1 MEALDKSGQA
11 IAGLAATHGAS
22 SHGRGDGTGAM
33 QGEQTLF
40 SQIALRYGPAGVLGR
55 TIMATEQL
63 ALGKGV
69 RLSFAT
75 GPELLAIN
83 EANRATWLPLIS
95 VFDPRFNALGDG
107 NAFFILGRD
116 AAGDVIACQAG
127 RLYDWERTSVK
138 QECEELTMFYR
149 DPNTMKLPGEEW
161 TVSALAAKGIS
172 GRVAFSGAAWY
183 RRDYRGV
190 GLVEWLPRLSR
201 ALAKGLWDTDVTVT
215 VMAEN
220 NVKKG
225 VYPRNG
231 YSNAEWAVEAV
242 NGRMGTL
249 RYALLWSKSAEMIED
264 LEQFLRDLALMT
276 PERGTALRA
285 VGGE

>member
-1 MEALDKSGQA
+1 MRPEHKQ
-11 IAGLAATHGAS
+11 
-22 SHGRGDGTGAM
+22 
-33 QGEQTLF
+33 QTLF
-40 SQIALRYGPAGVLGR
+40 SRITLRYGPAGVLGR
-55 TIMATEQL
+55 VLLAAEQL
-63 ALGKGV
+63 ALAKGV

-75 GPELLAIN
+75 GHELLAVN

-95 VFDPRFNALGDG
+95 VFDVRFNDLDDS

-116 AAGDVIACQAG
+116 AAGDVVACQAG
-127 RLYDWERTSVK
+127 RLYEWEHTNFK
-138 QECEELTMFYR
+138 DECEGLTMFYR
-149 DPNTMKLPGEEW
+149 DPERMKLPGEEW
-161 TVSALAAKGIS
+161 TVSALGAKGTS

-225 VYPRNG
+225 VFPRNG
-231 YSNAEWAVEAV
+231 YRNAEWAVEAI

-249 RYALLWSKSAEMIED
+249 RYAYLWSKSEEMIED
-264 LEQFLRDLALMT
+264 LEQFLGDLASQ
-276 PERGTALRA
+276 RDAALRA
-285 VGGE
+285 VGGK

>member
-1 MEALDKSGQA
+1 
-11 IAGLAATHGAS
+11 
-22 SHGRGDGTGAM
+22 M
-33 QGEQTLF
+33 QGHREARATLF
-40 SQIALRYGPAGVLGR
+40 SQIALRYGPAGTLGR
-55 TIMATEQL
+55 TILAAEQL
-63 ALGKGV
+63 ALSKGV

-75 GPELLAIN
+75 GAELLAVN

-95 VFDPRFNALGDG
+95 VFDVRFNALDDS
-107 NAFFILGRD
+107 NAFFILGRN
-116 AAGDVIACQAG
+116 ALGEVVACQAG
-127 RLYDWERTSVK
+127 RLYRWERTCFK
-138 QECEELTMFYR
+138 AECEGLTMFYR
-149 DPNTMKLPGEEW
+149 DPDSQKLPGEEW
-161 TVSALAAKGIS
+161 TVSALAARGVS

-215 VMAEN
+215 VMAES
-220 NVKKG
+220 NVRKG

-231 YSNAEWAVEAV
+231 YRNAEWAVEAV

-249 RYALLWSKSAEMIED
+249 RYALLWSKSSEMIED
-264 LEQFLRDLALMT
+264 LDEFLRDLAPGRA
-276 PERGTALRA
+276 PEQDSALRA

>member
-1 MEALDKSGQA
+1 MRRQQTEP
-11 IAGLAATHGAS
+11 
-22 SHGRGDGTGAM
+22 
-33 QGEQTLF
+33 TLF
-40 SQIALRYGPAGVLGR
+40 SQITLRHGPAGILGR
-55 TIMATEQL
+55 AILAAEQL
-63 ALGKGV
+63 ALSKGV
-69 RLSFAT
+69 RLSFVT
-75 GPELLAIN
+75 GQEMLAVN

-95 VFDPRFNALGDG
+95 VFDARFNELNDN

-116 AAGDVIACQAG
+116 AAGEVVACQAG
-127 RLYDWERTSVK
+127 RLYDWERTNFK
-138 QECEELTMFYR
+138 DQCEGLTMFYT
-149 DPNTMKLPGEEW
+149 DPDAMKLPGEEW
-161 TVSALAAKGIS
+161 TVTALAAKATS

-190 GLVEWLPRLSR
+190 GLVQWLPRLSR
-201 ALAKGLWDTDVTVT
+201 ALAKGLWDTDVTIT

-231 YSNAEWAVEAV
+231 YRNAEWAVEAI

-249 RYALLWSKSAEMIED
+249 RYAFLWSKSDEMIED
-264 LEQFLRDLALMT
+264 LEEFLGDLAS
-276 PERGTALRA
+276 ERDPALRA

>member
-1 MEALDKSGQA
+1 
-11 IAGLAATHGAS
+11 
-22 SHGRGDGTGAM
+22 M
-33 QGEQTLF
+33 QPYQIETTLF
-40 SQIALRYGPAGVLGR
+40 SQITLRHGPAGVLGR
-55 TIMATEQL
+55 TILATEQL
-63 ALGKGV
+63 ALSKGV
-69 RLSFAT
+69 HLSFVT
-75 GPELLAIN
+75 GQELLAVN

-95 VFDPRFNALGDG
+95 VFDTRFNDLDER

-116 AAGDVIACQAG
+116 AAGEVVACQAG
-127 RLYDWERTSVK
+127 RLYEWESTNFK
-138 QECEELTMFYR
+138 EECESLRMFYR
-149 DPNTMKLPGEEW
+149 DPEAGKLPGEEW
-161 TVSALAAKGIS
+161 TVTALGAKGAS

-201 ALAKGLWDTDVTVT
+201 ALAKGLWDTDLTVT

-225 VYPRNG
+225 VFPRNG
-231 YSNAEWAVEAV
+231 YRNAEWAVEAI

-249 RYALLWSKSAEMIED
+249 RFAFLWTKSAEMIED
-264 LEQFLRDLALMT
+264 LEQFLGDLV
-276 PERGTALRA
+276 PERDRALRA

>member
-1 MEALDKSGQA
+1 
-11 IAGLAATHGAS
+11 
-22 SHGRGDGTGAM
+22 M
-33 QGEQTLF
+33 QGQHKPHATLF
-40 SQIALRYGPAGVLGR
+40 SQITLRYGPASVLGR
-55 TIMATEQL
+55 TILAAEQL
-63 ALGKGV
+63 ALAKGV
-69 RLSFAT
+69 CLSFVT
-75 GPELLAIN
+75 GQELLAVN

-95 VFDPRFNALGDG
+95 VFDVRFNDLDDS

-116 AAGDVIACQAG
+116 AAGDVVACQAG
-127 RLYDWERTSVK
+127 RLYEWEHSDFK
-138 QECEELTMFYR
+138 DECEGLTMFYR
-149 DPNTMKLPGEEW
+149 DPDTMKLPGEEW
-161 TVSALAAKGIS
+161 TVSALAAKGVL

-201 ALAKGLWDTDVTVT
+201 ALAKGLWDTDVTIT
-215 VMAEN
+215 VMAQS

-231 YSNAEWAVEAV
+231 YRNAEWAVEAI

-249 RYALLWSKSAEMIED
+249 RYAFLWSKSAEMIED
-264 LEQFLRDLALMT
+264 LEQFLGDLASE
-276 PERGTALRA
+276 PDAALRA

>member
-1 MEALDKSGQA
+1 MRRQQ
-11 IAGLAATHGAS
+11 T
-22 SHGRGDGTGAM
+22 
-33 QGEQTLF
+33 QQTLF
-40 SQIALRYGPAGVLGR
+40 SQITLRHGPAGILGR
-55 TIMATEQL
+55 VILAAEQL
-63 ALGKGV
+63 ALAKGV
-69 RLSFAT
+69 RLSLVT
-75 GPELLAIN
+75 GQELLAVN

-95 VFDPRFNALGDG
+95 VFDPRFNELDDS

-116 AAGDVIACQAG
+116 AAGEVVACQAG
-127 RLYDWERTSVK
+127 RLYDWEHTNFK
-138 QECEELTMFYR
+138 DECERLTMFYT
-149 DPNTMKLPGEEW
+149 DPDAMKLPGEEW
-161 TVSALAAKGIS
+161 TVTALAAKGTT

-201 ALAKGLWDTDVTVT
+201 ALAKGLWDTDVTIT

-231 YSNAEWAVEAV
+231 YRNAEWAVEAI

-249 RYALLWSKSAEMIED
+249 RYAYLWSKSDEMIED
-264 LEQFLRDLALMT
+264 LEQFLGDLSSERD
-276 PERGTALRA
+276 PALRA

>member
-1 MEALDKSGQA
+1 MHPRQSE
-11 IAGLAATHGAS
+11 
-22 SHGRGDGTGAM
+22 RP
-33 QGEQTLF
+33 TLF
-40 SQIALRYGPAGVLGR
+40 SQIALRYGPAGTLGR
-55 TIMATEQL
+55 TILATEHL
-63 ALGKGV
+63 ALTKGV
-69 RLSFAT
+69 HLSFAT
-75 GPELLAIN
+75 GAELLAVN
-83 EANRATWLPLIS
+83 EANRDTWLPLIG
-95 VFDPRFNALGDG
+95 VFDVRFNALDDS
-107 NAFFILGRD
+107 NAFFILGRNVS
-116 AAGDVIACQAG
+116 GEVVACQAA
-127 RLYDWERTSVK
+127 RLYAWERTSFK
-138 QECEELTMFYR
+138 DECEGLTMFYR
-149 DPNTMKLPGEEW
+149 DPASMKLPGEEW
-161 TVSALAAKGIS
+161 TVSALAAKGVS

-190 GLVEWLPRLSR
+190 GLVAWLPRLSR

-231 YSNAEWAVEAV
+231 YRNAEWAVEAV

-264 LEQFLRDLALMT
+264 LEEFLRDLA
-276 PERGTALRA
+276 PERDTALRA

>member
-1 MEALDKSGQA
+1 
-11 IAGLAATHGAS
+11 
-22 SHGRGDGTGAM
+22 M
-33 QGEQTLF
+33 QPYQNETTLF
-40 SQIALRYGPAGVLGR
+40 SQITLRHGPAGVLGR
-55 TIMATEQL
+55 TILATEQL
-63 ALGKGV
+63 ALSKGV
-69 RLSFAT
+69 HLSFVT
-75 GPELLAIN
+75 GQELLAVN

-95 VFDPRFNALGDG
+95 VFDTRFNDLDER

-116 AAGDVIACQAG
+116 AAGEVVACQAG
-127 RLYDWERTSVK
+127 RLYEWESTNFK
-138 QECEELTMFYR
+138 EECESLRMFYR
-149 DPNTMKLPGEEW
+149 DPEAGKLPGEEW
-161 TVSALAAKGIS
+161 TVTALGAKGAS

-201 ALAKGLWDTDVTVT
+201 ALAKGLWDTDLTVT

-225 VYPRNG
+225 VFPRNG
-231 YSNAEWAVEAV
+231 YRNAEWAVEAI

-249 RYALLWSKSAEMIED
+249 RFAFLWTKSAEMIED
-264 LEQFLRDLALMT
+264 LEQFLGDLV
-276 PERGTALRA
+276 PERDRALRA

>member
-1 MEALDKSGQA
+1 
-11 IAGLAATHGAS
+11 
-22 SHGRGDGTGAM
+22 M
-33 QGEQTLF
+33 QPYRNETTLF
-40 SQIALRYGPAGVLGR
+40 SQITLRHGPAGVLGR
-55 TIMATEQL
+55 TILATEQL
-63 ALGKGV
+63 ALSKGV
-69 RLSFAT
+69 HLSFVT
-75 GPELLAIN
+75 GQELLAVN

-95 VFDPRFNALGDG
+95 VFDTRFNDLDER

-116 AAGDVIACQAG
+116 AAGEVVACQAG
-127 RLYDWERTSVK
+127 RLYEWESTNFK
-138 QECEELTMFYR
+138 EECESLRMFYR
-149 DPNTMKLPGEEW
+149 DPEAGKLPGEEW
-161 TVSALAAKGIS
+161 TVTALGAKGAS

-201 ALAKGLWDTDVTVT
+201 ALAKGLWDTDVTIT

-225 VYPRNG
+225 VFPRNG
-231 YSNAEWAVEAV
+231 YRNAEWAVEAI

-249 RYALLWSKSAEMIED
+249 RFAFLWTKSAEMIED
-264 LEQFLRDLALMT
+264 LEQFLGDLV
-276 PERGTALRA
+276 PERDRALRA